1 MVGELFSDFDENC
14 EFELRAGILGL
25 LSVEYKIEGAGYGE
39 IMNLMFKALT
49 LSKQQ
54 DLVERII
61 SDYNYTNEPRP
72 EGGDEMMEGEM
83 MMEYEPMMDAAMME

>member
-1 MVGELFSDFDENC
+1 
-14 EFELRAGILGL
+14 
-25 LSVEYKIEGAGYGE
+25 
-39 IMNLMFKALT
+39 MFKALT